1 MTNPSKIILPDDQEA
16 APEVQKLHPVRW
28 ARENL
33 FSTPFNTI
41 LTLLVVLIIVLFF
54 RAMIGFILGE
64 DRRWESVWTNL
75 RLYFT
80 QAYPEDQYVRV
91 WVSLGIVLSLAGL
104 SLAAW
109 GVGGRTAVH
118 VVAKGI
124 RNAALFVT
132 FLLLLFPSVPI
143 MALGVAISLGLI
155 SFLAQRWFET
165 NRREMAIH
173 SLAVRATMLAIV
185 LALVWII
192 PFGQY
197 TFVSGVGVGYAPGHI
212 ALSTKLPLTIMGM
225 VLVVAY
231 FIGASLVGRLEGNA
245 RFGGLG
251 AVTLMVAL
259 VLYALN
265 VSDNLNELP
274 YLAAFGLLAGS
285 VVWFGKGIRERLM
298 RGVLVLGWFLVLP
311 FNLLIVLRDPDW
323 NTANEGGGFDFL
335 TGQDTLTMLGFIL
348 LGSAVIALLS
358 NPRLGEGGRLAAGLL
373 LVFSLVIWVMPH
385 EMFGITLPGW
395 LFLIRVRIMFV
406 LLGLFAIGARTFA
419 AGDRRALLRYLA
431 LWVGLVLVLFYFL
444 AAINT
449 PSSLQ
454 IQAKSFLGGL
464 SLTFV
469 LALTSILLS
478 FPIGLLMAL
487 GRTSSMPIFRII
499 STVYIETVRGIPFI
513 TVLIF
518 FDLILVLFLPHG
530 LEMESVTLAILA
542 GTLFSGAYLA
552 ENVRG
557 GLQAIEKG
565 QYEAA
570 RAMGLSTLQLTVF
583 IVLPQA
589 LRAVIPA
596 LVGQTI
602 AIFKDTSLV
611 AIIGLFDFLYIAN
624 AVIPAQA
631 DFLGSK
637 RENLMFIALGY
648 WIFTFS
654 FSRASLRI
662 EKKLGLGER

>member
-1 MTNPSKIILPDDQEA
+1 
-16 APEVQKLHPVRW
+16 
-28 ARENL
+28 
-33 FSTPFNTI
+33 
-41 LTLLVVLIIVLFF
+41 VVLIIVLFF

-124 RNAALFVT
+124 RNSAFFVT

-259 VLYALN
+259 GLYALN
-265 VSDNLNELP
+265 VSDNLSASP
-274 YLAAFGLLAGS
+274 YLAGFGLLAGS

-298 RGVLVLGWFLVLP
+298 KGVLVLGWFLVLP
-311 FNLLIVLRDPDW
+311 FNLLVVLRDPDW